1 VKPLVL
7 ALKQEPDQRLDLSP
21 LVPHLLDGKSAKEI
35 AEIELQTTREKITAG
50 DIFKIRSGGAGSI
63 RFEGGSLRLDNVGQG
78 LKSGEI
84 IVEGDCGKSPGRK
97 MSGGN
102 LVVAGDCGPFAGSA
116 MSGGRLEI
124 GGDAGDF
131 LTAPLEGEMEGMTGG
146 LLIVRGNAGERAG
159 DRLRR
164 GTIVIEGAAGDFPG
178 SRMIAGTL
186 IVLKDCGTL
195 PGYLMR
201 RARSCWQTRRNW
213 RRPSSIAESTNLPS
227 PKFRRAAARRKPCRR
242 AGFLDAR
249 SRGSLATWR
258 RSEKAKSFFPR
269 DALIKDHSTHG

>member
-1 VKPLVL
+1 MKPLVL

-35 AEIELQTTREKITAG
+35 AEIELQTTREKLTAG
-50 DIFKIRSGGAGSI
+50 DIFKIRSGGADSI
-63 RFEGGSLRLDNVGQG
+63 RFEGGSLRLDNVGQD

-131 LTAPLEGEMEGMTGG
+131 LAAPLEGEMEGMTGG

-164 GTIVIEGAAGDFPG
+164 GTIVIEGSAGDFPG

-201 RARSCWQTRRNW
+201 RGTIVLANPPELAPTFVDCGIHELAFAKVFAGLLRD
-213 RRPSSIAESTNLPS
+213 ES
-227 PKFRRAAARRKPCRR
+227 RAAARLLGRPLARF
-242 AGFLDAR
+242 AGDMAAL
-249 SRGSLATWR
+249 GKG
-258 RSEKAKSFFPR
+258 EIFFP
-269 DALIKDHSTHG
+269 A

>member
-7 ALKQEPDQRLDLSP
+7 TLKHEPGQRLDLAP
-21 LVPHLLDGKSAKEI
+21 LVPHLLEGKSAKDI
-35 AEIELQTTREKITAG
+35 AEIELQTTREKVTAG
-50 DIFKIRSGGAGSI
+50 DIFKIRSGGGVETI
-63 RFEGGSLRLDNVGQG
+63 HFEGGSERFDNVGQG

-84 IVEGDCGKSPGRK
+84 FIEGDCGKCVGRG

-102 LVVAGDCGPFAGSA
+102 LVVNGDSGPFAGSA

-124 GGDAGDF
+124 GGDTGGFLAG
-131 LTAPLEGEMEGMTGG
+131 PLEGEMEGATGG

-164 GTIVIEGAAGDFPG
+164 GTILIEGSAGDFPG

-186 IVLKDCGTL
+186 IVLKECGKL

-201 RARSCWQTRRNW
+201 RGTIVLANPPELAPTFVDCGTHQLAFASVFAGLL
-213 RRPSSIAESTNLPS
+213 RPES
-227 PKFRRAAARRKPCRR
+227 RAAARLLSRPLVRF
-242 AGFLDAR
+242 AGDMAAL
-249 SRGSLATWR
+249 GKG
-258 RSEKAKSFFPR
+258 EIFFP
-269 DALIKDHSTHG
+269 A